1 MSRLIVKGTLQKAG
15 TLSGLDSFGVA
26 LRVGVAFRTDG
37 EGISTGTGIVSLVGQ
52 PDDVAELDGIRTRTE
67 AVGPWIHN
75 INAKVF
81 QPALSWR
88 TGHVAGKLDGL
99 STDRVAGVK
108 LGK

>member
-1 MSRLIVKGTLQKAG
+1 VP
-15 TLSGLDSFGVA
+15 DSFGVA
-26 LRVGVAFRTDG
+26 LRVGVAVWIGG
-37 EGISTGTGIVSLVGQ
+37 EGIRTENQAVSFVGQ

-88 TGHVAGKLDGL
+88 TGHVAGELDGL
-99 STDRVAGVK
+99 STDRVAGVEQ
-108 LGK
+108 GK